1 MLTASSMPKQVRA
14 FVTSFL
20 ARPRWFVN
28 SSDVVY
34 HPPWLL
40 FLCRRISH
48 ALYYLVEKHVWVRV
62 LEDGKTQL
70 GLTPVA
76 YKMLRNSIVA
86 ISVKSTLLGQRVT
99 KGKSLAM
106 VESLKYIG
114 PLSAPFDGV
123 FVRGNDRLASDPD
136 LAVADP
142 YGEGWIAEMLPADWG
157 AACQELLFGPAAL
170 AAYAALLDAQN
181 IGQE

>member
-1 MLTASSMPKQVRA
+1 VANVLGFEFP
-14 FVTSFL
+14 
-20 ARPRWFVN
+20 
-28 SSDVVY
+28 D
-34 HPPWLL
+34 
-40 FLCRRISH
+40 

-123 FVRGNDRLASDPD
+123 LVRGNDRLASDPD

>member
-1 MLTASSMPKQVRA
+1 MAVILGFEFP
-14 FVTSFL
+14 
-20 ARPRWFVN
+20 
-28 SSDVVY
+28 DD
-34 HPPWLL
+34 
-40 FLCRRISH
+40 
-48 ALYYLVEKHVWVRV
+48 LYYQVEKHVWVRV
-62 LEDGKTQL
+62 LEDGNTQL

-86 ISVKSTLLGQRVT
+86 ISVKSTLIGQRVP

-142 YGEGWIAEMLPADWG
+142 YGEGWIAEMLPSDWG
-157 AACQELLFGPAAL
+157 AARQELVSGPSAV
-170 AAYAALLDAQN
+170 AAYAASLDAQTF
-181 IGQE
+181 GKD